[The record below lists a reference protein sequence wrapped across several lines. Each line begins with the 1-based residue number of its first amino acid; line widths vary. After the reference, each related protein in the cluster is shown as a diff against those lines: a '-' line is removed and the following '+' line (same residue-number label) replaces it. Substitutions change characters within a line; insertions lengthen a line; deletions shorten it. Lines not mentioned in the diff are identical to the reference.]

1 MNFIKWLIK
10 RRYRGGVVS
19 NHVANGLISA
29 IKKAS
34 STSSTHTGDSP
45 ISSRLSVNLQRM
57 KEKFDRCSDIIILPW
72 QYGPD
77 MKYHAFSIYTEAL
90 IQKKEY
96 NFFKESL
103 QDLVTHEIGPGT
115 MVTPED
121 VSFFFENNGASAHSA
136 ILIEDFNDA
145 VDKVLNGHVVMFFDK
160 WNKALGYQATGLET
174 RQVTE
179 STIEPVVQGPR
190 EATVENLKKNLG
202 MLRERIRSSNFKIET
217 LATGGVT
224 KTNVAYGYLEGTVN
238 PEMLA
243 EFQRRVAKLK
253 DEEVLETSYIE
264 EIIEDSVYSPF
275 PQYRYTER
283 TDVATA
289 ALLEGK
295 IVVLVAGTG
304 SILICPGLLV
314 ELMQSSEDYYQRTVF
329 SSLIRII
336 RLFALV
342 ITISLPSIYI
352 AFSTY
357 HPELIPTVLLL
368 AVINSREGI
377 PFPAV
382 IEAMIMEFFFELL
395 REAGIRL
402 PRPVGSAV
410 SIVGA
415 LVIGEAAISA
425 GIASP
430 IMVIIVAL
438 TGIASFAIPQYN
450 FAIGLRIL
458 RFPLMIFAGFLGI
471 FGIMIAFLLIWLHL
485 ANLRSLGQ
493 PYLSSLGPF
502 IPRHMKDVFVR
513 APLDVLMRSPRNR
526 HTRKPSK

>member
-1 MNFIKWLIK
+1 M
-10 RRYRGGVVS
+10 
-19 NHVANGLISA
+19 
-29 IKKAS
+29 
-34 STSSTHTGDSP
+34 
-45 ISSRLSVNLQRM
+45 SVNLQRM
-57 KEKFDRCSDIIILPW
+57 KTTFERCSDVVILPW
-72 QYGPD
+72 HYGPD
-77 MKYHAFSIYTEAL
+77 YKYNAFSIYTDAL
-90 IQKKEY
+90 IQKKEHNY
-96 NFFKESL
+96 FKDSL
-103 QDLVTHEIGPGT
+103 QDLVPHPIGPGT
-115 MVTPED
+115 TVTPED
-121 VSFFFENNGASAHSA
+121 VILFFNNKGASDHSA
-136 ILIEDFNDA
+136 ILIDDFNDA
-145 VDKVLNGHVVMFFDK
+145 VNRVLDGHIVIFIDH
-160 WNKALGYQATGLET
+160 WNKALGYKAIGLET

-179 STIEPVVQGPR
+179 STTEPVVQGPR
-190 EATVENLKKNLG
+190 EGTVENLSKNLG
-202 MLRERIRSSNFKIET
+202 MLRGRIKSPNLKIET
-217 LATGGVT
+217 IATGGET
-224 KTNVAYGYLEGTVN
+224 KTKVAYCYLEGKVN

-243 EFQRRVAKLK
+243 EFQRRITRLK
-253 DEEVLETSYIE
+253 NEEVLETSYIE

-283 TDVATA
+283 TDVAA
-289 ALLEGK
+289 ASLLDGK
-295 IVVLVAGTG
+295 IVVMVEGTG
-304 SILICPGLLV
+304 SVLICPGLLV
-314 ELMQSSEDYYQRTVF
+314 ELLQSSEDYYQRTVI

-336 RLFALV
+336 RLFALM
-342 ITISLPSIYI
+342 IAIALPSIYI

-368 AVINSREGI
+368 AIINSREGI

-382 IEAMIMEFFFELL
+382 IEALIMEFFFELL

-430 IMVIIVAL
+430 IMVIIVSL

-458 RFPLMIFAGFLGI
+458 RFPLMIFAAFLGI

-493 PYLSSLGPF
+493 PYLNSIGPF
-502 IPRHMKDVFVR
+502 IPRQLKDVFVR
-513 APLDVLMRSPRNR
+513 APLGVLMRSPRNR
-526 HTRKPSK
+526 HMRKTSK